1 MLCCSSAGDTA
12 STCETES
19 PRALN
24 AEVVAGAPCEE
35 DKTVVDLCEGEVVFG
50 KARNGQAQVGYSS
63 DSSGHS
69 PSYQVSTTEGG

>member
-1 MLCCSSAGDTA
+1 MLCSSAGDTA

-24 AEVVAGAPCEE
+24 AEVVAGAPSEE
-35 DKTVVDLCEGEVVFG
+35 DKTVVDLCEGEVGFDEMRG
-50 KARNGQAQVGYSS
+50 GHAQVEYSNG
-63 DSSGHS
+63 SSCHS